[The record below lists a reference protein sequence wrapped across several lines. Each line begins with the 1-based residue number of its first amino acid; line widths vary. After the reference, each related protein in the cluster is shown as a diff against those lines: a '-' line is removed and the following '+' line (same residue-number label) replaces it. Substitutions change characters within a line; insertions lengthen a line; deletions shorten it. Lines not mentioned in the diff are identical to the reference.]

1 MACPVLQIKE
11 TRTKGARMVETPDEL
26 SGIQVAIVEHY
37 APLRE
42 SLALFLRVK
51 GYRVEAFGSSEEAGD
66 ARKLGGFGIVISAFL
81 LPGEDGVSLL
91 RRVREA
97 SKTVITVLVTAP
109 GNMDFPEETRRA
121 GIDACIVKPFPTEE
135 LEGVL
140 LRLTG
145 KGRGGSRAVL
155 EAVT

>member
-1 MACPVLQIKE
+1 MLPTRKE

-26 SGIQVAIVEHY
+26 SGIHVAIVEDD

-51 GYRVEAFGSSEEAGD
+51 GCRVEAFGSSEDAGG
-66 ARKLGGFGIVISAFL
+66 ARKLGGFDIVISAFL
-81 LPGEDGVSLL
+81 LPGEDGLSLL
-91 RRVREA
+91 RRVRKA
-97 SKTVITVLVTAP
+97 SRTVITVLVTAP
-109 GNMDFPEETRRA
+109 GSRDFPGETRRA
-121 GIDACIVKPFPTEE
+121 GIDAYIAKPFPTEE

-145 KGRGGSRAVL
+145 MGRGGSQPVL
-155 EAVT
+155 EAIT

>member
-1 MACPVLQIKE
+1 MGEAPEAL
-11 TRTKGARMVETPDEL
+11 T
-26 SGIQVAIVEHY
+26 GIRVAIVEDD
-37 APLRE
+37 PSLRV
-42 SLALFLRVK
+42 SYALFLRVK
-51 GYRVEAFGSSEEAGD
+51 GCRVETFGSAEEAGD
-66 ARKLGGFGIVISAFL
+66 ARKLGEFGIVISDFL
-81 LPGEDGVSLL
+81 LPGEDGFSLL

-97 SKTVITVLVTAP
+97 SKAVITVLVTAHETR
-109 GNMDFPEETRRA
+109 DFPEMTRRA
-121 GIDACIVKPFPTEE
+121 GIDAYVAKPISSEE

>member
-1 MACPVLQIKE
+1 MLRMQE
-11 TRTKGARMVETPDEL
+11 THAKGARMVRTPGEL
-26 SGIQVAIVEHY
+26 SGIHVAIVEDD

-51 GYRVEAFGSSEEAGD
+51 GCRVETFGSSEDAGD
-66 ARKLGGFGIVISAFL
+66 ARTLGGFGIVISGFL
-81 LPGEDGVSLL
+81 LPGEDGFSLL

-97 SKTVITVLVTAP
+97 SETVITILVTAH
-109 GNMDFPEETRRA
+109 GNRDFPEETRRA
-121 GIDACIVKPFPTEE
+121 GITAYIAKPFSTEE

-140 LRLTG
+140 LRLTA
-145 KGRGGSRAVL
+145 KGGGGCQVAL

>member
-1 MACPVLQIKE
+1 
-11 TRTKGARMVETPDEL
+11 MVETPDEL
-26 SGIQVAIVEHY
+26 SGIHVAIVEDD

-51 GYRVEAFGSSEEAGD
+51 GCHVEAFGSSEDAGD
-66 ARKLGGFGIVISAFL
+66 ARKLGQFDIVISDYV
-81 LPGEDGVSLL
+81 LPGEDGLSLL

-97 SKTVITVLVTAP
+97 SKTVITVLVTAH
-109 GNMDFPEETRRA
+109 GNRDFPEETRRA
-121 GIDACIVKPFPTEE
+121 GIDAYIKKPFSTEE

-145 KGRGGSRAVL
+145 KGRGGSQPDL
-155 EAVT
+155 EAIT